1 MAVKSKQGTARVEH
15 QPGKPKLTR
24 QGQGAHSKPNHN
36 RKQWRGQGR
45 G

>member
-1 MAVKSKQGTARVEH
+1 MAVKSKTGTARVEH

-24 QGQGAHSKPNHN
+24 QGQGQHSKRNHS